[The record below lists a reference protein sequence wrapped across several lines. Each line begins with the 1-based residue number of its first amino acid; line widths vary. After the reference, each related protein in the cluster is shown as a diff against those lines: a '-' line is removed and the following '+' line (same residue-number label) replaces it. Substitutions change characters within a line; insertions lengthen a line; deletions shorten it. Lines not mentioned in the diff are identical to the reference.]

1 MQKRLD
7 FHHRLSDTAEQP
19 AQLFVMLKIIFPLLS
34 IVSCLLCHGKEVLV
48 PIGTFEGSI
57 VPEQMRPFTLPE
69 KGTVTNLI
77 DPEGRIAKDTIF
89 AKLNDEQLKQE
100 KEDMETRILT
110 NRMLKRDDIRAM
122 QKQKRDIEFY
132 LPLPEDE
139 RKMAPKPNGVDNK
152 EDIIKDIDE
161 RIALAEKNLKTSER
175 GERETYDKKL
185 DKYVM
190 KMPFD
195 GRLQYSF
202 PLPKD
207 LDAPME
213 MEMLPT
219 QPQFAAAY
227 DDSAF
232 YITCPITNAEI
243 TQLDGKKICARITL
257 SEGKL
262 MKGEFDRK
270 QVTSAGG
277 SASNTAI
284 LYFFKL
290 SPEDNERAYDM
301 IASRPRVA
309 LYYKSD
315 GHDKIVSRLELARR
329 PEAATAF
336 SWENLVERVYP
347 EYNIVLIAEK
357 SIILRSK

>member
-7 FHHRLSDTAEQP
+7 FHYRLSDTAEQP
-19 AQLFVMLKIIFPLLS
+19 AWPFVMLKTVFPLLS
-34 IVSCLLCHGKEVLV
+34 IVSCLLCQGEEVLI
-48 PIGTFEGSI
+48 PIGTYEGSI

-77 DPEGRIAKDTIF
+77 DPEGRIAKGTVF
-89 AKLNDEQLKQE
+89 AKINDEQLKQE
-100 KEDMETRILT
+100 KEDMETRLRT
-110 NRMLKRDDIRAM
+110 NKMTKRDDIRTM

-132 LPLPEDE
+132 FSLPEEE
-139 RKMAPKPNGVDNK
+139 RKMAPKPTGADNK
-152 EDIIKDIDE
+152 DIIKDTDE
-161 RIALAEKNLKTSER
+161 RIALAEKNLETSER
-175 GERETYDKKL
+175 IERETYDKKL

-219 QPQFAAAY
+219 QPQFATAY

-243 TQLDGKKICARITL
+243 TQLDGKRICARITL

-262 MKGEFDRK
+262 LKGEFDRK
-270 QVTSAGG
+270 QVSSSGG
-277 SASNTAI
+277 SASNTSI

-301 IASRPRVA
+301 IASRPRVT

-315 GHDKIVSRLELARR
+315 GNDTVVSRLELARR
-329 PEAATAF
+329 PEASTAF

-347 EYNIVLIAEK
+347 QYNIVLIAEK
-357 SIILRSK
+357 SIILRPK

>member
-7 FHHRLSDTAEQP
+7 FPPCLSDTSEQP
-19 AQLFVMLKIIFPLLS
+19 ARLFVMLKTVFPLLS
-34 IVSCLLCHGKEVLV
+34 IVSCLLCQGKEVLI

-77 DPEGRIAKDTIF
+77 DPDGRIAKDTVF
-89 AKLNDEQLKQE
+89 ARLNDAQLQQE
-100 KEDMETRILT
+100 KEDMETEIRT
-110 NRMLKRDDIRAM
+110 YKMTKRDDIRKM
-122 QKQKRDIEFY
+122 QKEKSDIEFY
-132 LPLPEDE
+132 LTLPDEE
-139 RKMAPKPNGVDNK
+139 RKRQTKPGDVDNK
-152 EDIIKDIDE
+152 DILKDTDE
-161 RIALAEKNLKTSER
+161 RIALAEKNLETSER
-175 GERETYDKKL
+175 IKRETYDKKL

-202 PLPKD
+202 PMPKD

-213 MEMLPT
+213 MELMPT
-219 QPQFAAAY
+219 QPQFATAY

-232 YITCPITNAEI
+232 YITCPITSAEI
-243 TQLDGKKICARITL
+243 TQLEGKKICARITL

-270 QVTSAGG
+270 QVSSAGG
-277 SASNTAI
+277 SASNTSI

-290 SPEDNERAYDM
+290 SPEDSERAYDM
-301 IASRPRVA
+301 IASRPRVT
-309 LYYKSD
+309 LFYKSD
-315 GHDKIVSRLELARR
+315 GNDKVVSRLELAKR

-357 SIILRSK
+357 SIILRPK